1 MTKTQAVKHLC
12 EIRELLREVDM
23 LIYDLKPE
31 VEETIES
38 IEPYEGKDELTP
50 QQEEREEWFSNVR
63 DALDE
68 LASAVEDNASV
79 LEDLGA

>member
-12 EIRELLREVDM
+12 EIRELLRQVELAIFDF
-23 LIYDLKPE
+23 KPE

-38 IEPYEGKDELTP
+38 IEPYENKDELTP
-50 QQEEREEWFSNVR
+50 QQEEREEWFSDVR

-68 LASAVEDNASV
+68 LETAVEDNAST